1 MSPSPAPTILV
12 ADDEHALLGLMGR
25 ILERAGYRVLRALD
39 GDEALELFRSA
50 SGAIAAAI
58 LDVTLPPAGGLSA
71 LREMRATQPDLGVVL
86 VSGASLDAET
96 REVLLACGGTFVSK
110 PFSPR
115 ALTQALD
122 EVRSDGTH

>member
-1 MSPSPAPTILV
+1 MSSSPAPTILV

-39 GDEALELFRSA
+39 GDEALELFRAA
-50 SGAIAAAI
+50 SGSVTAAV

-71 LREMRATQPDLGVVL
+71 LREMRVAQPELGVVL
-86 VSGASLDAET
+86 VSGASLDAEA
-96 REVLLACGGTFVSK
+96 REVLLACGGTFVPK

-115 ALTQALD
+115 TLTQALE
-122 EVRSDGTH
+122 EVRSDRAG